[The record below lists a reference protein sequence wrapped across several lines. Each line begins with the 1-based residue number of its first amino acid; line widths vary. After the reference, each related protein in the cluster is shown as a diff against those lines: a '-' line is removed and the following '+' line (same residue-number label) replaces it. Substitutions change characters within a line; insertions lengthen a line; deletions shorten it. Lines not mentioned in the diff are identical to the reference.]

1 MEVKLEQLIETI
13 KKDGV
18 LEAQKQSRD
27 IIEKAQKEASQL
39 LEEAKEKA
47 EQIINQAKI
56 ETESFKKTAEE
67 SIQLAGR
74 DLILSLKEKIQEIFD
89 ALLKEKIKKELTPAY
104 LKELIMK
111 IVTNWSPSEKKSWQV
126 LVNDEDKE
134 QLKAILLKSF
144 KEKVQ
149 GEIEI
154 KTARALEKGFRI
166 GLKGEEAYYD
176 FSDESIIEALS
187 VFINP
192 LIAELIK
199 SKKS

>member
-18 LEAQKQSRD
+18 LEAQKQSRE
-27 IIEKAQKEASQL
+27 IIKKAQKEVAQL
-39 LEEAKEKA
+39 IKESKEKA
-47 EQIINQAKI
+47 EQIISQAKL
-56 ETESFKKTAEE
+56 ETDNFRDTAEK
-67 SIQLAGR
+67 SIQLGGR

-89 ALLKEKIKKELTPAY
+89 ALLKEKIKEELTPDY
-104 LKELIMK
+104 LKELIIK
-111 IVTNWSPSEKKSWQV
+111 IVTNWEPGKENSWQV
-126 LVNDEDKE
+126 LISDEDKE
-134 QLKAILLKSF
+134 QLKLMLLKSF

-154 KTARALEKGFRI
+154 KTSRALEKGFRI
-166 GLKGEEAYYD
+166 GFKGEEVYYD
-176 FSDESIIEALS
+176 FSDESIVEALS

-199 SKKS
+199 GKNF